1 MGSSNMKYL
10 HHSQEVTIGSAC
22 TLDVKTRV
30 VTVTGPRGT
39 LVKNFKH
46 LKVEM
51 KQTGPRSILV
61 EKWMGS
67 SKDRAA
73 VRTVCSHISNMSK
86 VSLSVSDT
94 SSDPPTLISPSTA
107 PSSREATASKSETSW
122 ARSSSESSQWPKESL
137 LKSPKP

>member
-1 MGSSNMKYL
+1 MKYL
-10 HHSQEVTIGSAC
+10 HHSQEVTVGAAC
-22 TLDVKTRV
+22 TVDVKTRI

-73 VRTVCSHISNMSK
+73 VRTVCSHINNMSK
-86 VSLSVSDT
+86 VR
-94 SSDPPTLISPSTA
+94 PPV
-107 PSSREATASKSETSW
+107 
-122 ARSSSESSQWPKESL
+122 
-137 LKSPKP
+137 